1 MIGRARSC
9 VGRLVALAVLLVAVW
24 AGWTW
29 GPTLLPVVEGW
40 LGRAEAGRS
49 GPEPSPE
56 LADATLDRL
65 ERFRAGEGPPVL
77 ALGEAELSSML
88 RYALPGLVPPGVDR
102 PEVRLEDGRILLS
115 ARVAVEAFPE
125 LPALDQVV
133 GLLPDTVTI
142 LMEGTLG
149 AWGRENLALTVH
161 RMEASRIP
169 LPDRMIPEVLRALGR
184 RDREG
189 LGPQSMVI
197 PLPEGLAS
205 AHVQRDSLVLVAD
218 R

>member
-9 VGRLVALAVLLVAVW
+9 IGRLVAIAVVVVAAW
-24 AGWTW
+24 AGLRW
-29 GPTLLPVVEGW
+29 GPVLLPVVEDW
-40 LGRAEAGRS
+40 LGRAEAGRD
-49 GPEPSPE
+49 GPAPSPE

-77 ALGEAELSSML
+77 ALGEAELSSMM

-102 PEVRLEDGRILLS
+102 PGVRMDDGRIFLS
-115 ARVAVEAFPE
+115 ARVAVDAFPD
-125 LPALDQVV
+125 LPALDQVL
-133 GLLPDTVTI
+133 GLLPDTVDI
-142 LMEGTLG
+142 VMEGTLG
-149 AWGRENLALTVH
+149 AWGRENLALSIH
-161 RMEASRIP
+161 RVEASRIP
-169 LPDRMIPEVLRALGR
+169 LPGRMIPEVLRALGR

-189 LGPQSMVI
+189 LAPQSMVI

-205 AHVQRDSLVLVAD
+205 AHVQGDSLFLVAD